1 MLNEETFNNFT
12 RNGMPTHV
20 LHFNINDVCLVLRA
34 IPSLRLATNTRVQI
48 VRVLPNSIR
57 VQTLNAATARFVK
70 NLPRITF
77 KFRLEYSESFQMT
90 RMHWHVTSEPTIFY
104 SYYTVPVY
112 YYGVDRCGHHLSVHG
127 NS

>member
-1 MLNEETFNNFT
+1 MRSNEEDSSNVMYY
-12 RNGMPTHV
+12 GH
-20 LHFNINDVCLVLRA
+20 
-34 IPSLRLATNTRVQI
+34 RVT
-48 VRVLPNSIR
+48 S
-57 VQTLNAATARFVK
+57 TARFV

-104 SYYTVPVY
+104 SYYTVY

-127 NS
+127 NVAFILVISNIVYVEVLLH